1 MAASIVKRSRPMLV
15 FAFALLVGCAEG
27 SAPAESAAAPAAAT
41 TPASVPANSAV
52 PAAAGEPAAAAAADT
67 ASSSAQV
74 ESPRLAQAPPTATP
88 PIAAPPTTA
97 APPTAATLADGKWQA
112 GKHYTLLS
120 PAQPTNVG
128 PGKVEVI
135 EVFWY
140 GCSHCYELDPY
151 LESWKKNKPAYV
163 EFVRLPVIWGPGHK
177 LHGRLFYTLQ
187 VLGKLDALHSKVF
200 DTVHRGGNMLIAQ
213 DEDASFK
220 IQLAWAMANG
230 VNGDDFKREY
240 NGFAVNT
247 ALQRAEQ
254 LTKRYRVAGVP
265 LMIVNGRYS
274 TDVGAAGGHSQ
285 LLSLLNDL
293 AASEER

>member
-1 MAASIVKRSRPMLV
+1 MKLTRPMLALTVALLFGCADSTPPASTAAVPTTDAAPVAAAPPADVAVPVATIDSAEPMAASS
-15 FAFALLVGCAEG
+15 
-27 SAPAESAAAPAAAT
+27 T
-41 TPASVPANSAV
+41 
-52 PAAAGEPAAAAAADT
+52 EP
-67 ASSSAQV
+67 S
-74 ESPRLAQAPPTATP
+74 RLAQALPTQAS
-88 PIAAPPTTA
+88 
-97 APPTAATLADGKWQA
+97 LADGKWQA

-151 LESWKKNKPAYV
+151 LESWKKNKPAYI

-187 VLGKLDALHSKVF
+187 VLGKLDTLHTKVF
-200 DTVHRGGNMLIAQ
+200 DTIHRGGNMLIAQ
-213 DEDASFK
+213 DEEASFK
-220 IQLAWAMANG
+220 MQLAWAEANG
-230 VNGDDFKREY
+230 VNGEDFKREY

-265 LMIVNGRYS
+265 LMLVNGRYS

-285 LLSLLNDL
+285 LLSLLNDI
-293 AASEER
+293 AASEKR

>member
-1 MAASIVKRSRPMLV
+1 MNFTRPMLFLAV
-15 FAFALLVGCAEG
+15 ALLVGCAEG
-27 SAPAESAAAPAAAT
+27 SAPANSAATPDTAAAMAPSEAPAPVAT
-41 TPASVPANSAV
+41 IDSAEPMGDASA
-52 PAAAGEPAAAAAADT
+52 EP
-67 ASSSAQV
+67 S
-74 ESPRLAQAPPTATP
+74 RLAQALPTQTS
-88 PIAAPPTTA
+88 
-97 APPTAATLADGKWQA
+97 LAGGKWQA
-112 GKHYTLLS
+112 GKNYTLIS
-120 PAQPTNVG
+120 PAQPTSVG

-177 LHGRLFYTLQ
+177 LHARLFYTLQ

-200 DTVHRGGNMLIAQ
+200 DTIHRGGNMLLGQ
-213 DEDASFK
+213 DEDATFK
-220 IQLAWAMANG
+220 MQLAWAEANG
-230 VNGDDFKREY
+230 INGADFKREY

-265 LMIVNGRYS
+265 FMIVNGRYS

-285 LLSLLNDL
+285 LLTLLNDL
-293 AASEER
+293 AASEKR

>member
-1 MAASIVKRSRPMLV
+1 MTHSTVKRTRPMLALAV
-15 FAFALLVGCAEG
+15 ALLVGCADG
-27 SAPAESAAAPAAAT
+27 TPPASTAAVPTTDAAPVAAAPPAAVAAPVATIDSAEPMAAA
-41 TPASVPANSAV
+41 SS
-52 PAAAGEPAAAAAADT
+52 EP
-67 ASSSAQV
+67 S
-74 ESPRLAQAPPTATP
+74 RLAQALPTQAS
-88 PIAAPPTTA
+88 
-97 APPTAATLADGKWQA
+97 LADGKWQA

-187 VLGKLDALHSKVF
+187 VLGKLDALHAKVF
-200 DTVHRGGNMLIAQ
+200 DTIHRGGNMLIAQ

-220 IQLAWAMANG
+220 MQLAWAEANG
-230 VNGDDFKREY
+230 VNGEDFKREY

-285 LLSLLNDL
+285 LLSLLNDI
-293 AASEER
+293 AASEKR

>member
-1 MAASIVKRSRPMLV
+1 MMQSIVKRSRPMLV
-15 FAFALLVGCAEG
+15 LAVALLVGCADSTP
-27 SAPAESAAAPAAAT
+27 SASSAAVPVTDTAPIAAAPPADIAAPVATIDSAEPMAAA
-41 TPASVPANSAV
+41 NS
-52 PAAAGEPAAAAAADT
+52 EP
-67 ASSSAQV
+67 S
-74 ESPRLAQAPPTATP
+74 RLAQALPTQAS
-88 PIAAPPTTA
+88 
-97 APPTAATLADGKWQA
+97 LADGKWQA

-151 LESWKKNKPAYV
+151 LESWKKNKPAYI

-187 VLGKLDALHSKVF
+187 VLGKLDTLHTKVF
-200 DTVHRGGNMLIAQ
+200 DTIHRGGNMLIAQ
-213 DEDASFK
+213 DEDATFK
-220 IQLAWAMANG
+220 MQLAWAEANG
-230 VNGDDFKREY
+230 VNGEDFKREY

-265 LMIVNGRYS
+265 LMLVNGRYS

-285 LLSLLNDL
+285 LLSLLNDI
-293 AASEER
+293 AASEKR

>member
-1 MAASIVKRSRPMLV
+1 MKLTRPMLALTVALLFGCADSTPPASTAAVPTTDAAPVAAAPPADVAVPVATIDSAEPMAASS
-15 FAFALLVGCAEG
+15 
-27 SAPAESAAAPAAAT
+27 T
-41 TPASVPANSAV
+41 
-52 PAAAGEPAAAAAADT
+52 EP
-67 ASSSAQV
+67 S
-74 ESPRLAQAPPTATP
+74 RLAQALPTQAS
-88 PIAAPPTTA
+88 
-97 APPTAATLADGKWQA
+97 LADGKWQA

-187 VLGKLDALHSKVF
+187 VLGKLDTLHAKVF

-213 DEDASFK
+213 DEEASFK
-220 IQLAWAMANG
+220 MQLAWAEANG
-230 VNGDDFKREY
+230 VNGEDFKREY

-254 LTKRYRVAGVP
+254 LTKRYRVPGVP

-285 LLSLLNDL
+285 LLSLLNDI
-293 AASEER
+293 AASEKR

>member
-1 MAASIVKRSRPMLV
+1 MAAAMVKRSRPMLML
-15 FAFALLVGCAEG
+15 ALALLVGCAEG
-27 SAPAESAAAPAAAT
+27 SAPAESAAAPATTVAQ
-41 TPASVPANSAV
+41 TPAAVAV
-52 PAAAGEPAAAAAADT
+52 PAAVTPADSAPAAATPAAGAI
-67 ASSSAQV
+67 
-74 ESPRLAQAPPTATP
+74 ESPRLAQALPTQAS
-88 PIAAPPTTA
+88 I
-97 APPTAATLADGKWQA
+97 ADGKWQA
-112 GKHYTLLS
+112 GRNYTPLS

-140 GCSHCYELDPY
+140 GCSHCYELDPF
-151 LESWKKNKPAYV
+151 LESWKKNKPEYI

-187 VLGKLDALHSKVF
+187 VLGKLDTLHTKVF
-200 DTVHRGGNMLIAQ
+200 DTIHRGGNMLIAQ
-213 DEDASFK
+213 DEEATFK
-220 IQLAWAMANG
+220 MQLAWAEANG

-274 TDVGAAGGHSQ
+274 TDVGAAGGQSQ
-285 LLSLLNDL
+285 LLTLLNDL
-293 AASEER
+293 AASEKR